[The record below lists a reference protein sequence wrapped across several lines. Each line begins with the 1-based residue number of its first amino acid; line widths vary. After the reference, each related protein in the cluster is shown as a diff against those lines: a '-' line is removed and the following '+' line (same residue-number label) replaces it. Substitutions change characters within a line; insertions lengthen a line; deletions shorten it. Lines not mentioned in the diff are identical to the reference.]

1 MFSALITPVIDM
13 HIKDMD
19 KSEQGIMGRMN
30 TLNKYLKAVDYELW
44 NKLDREAV
52 HPQFYTFR
60 WLALM
65 LSQEFGLYDTMRLW
79 DTLLSYDGQ
88 RRFRYLYCMCLGILK
103 LRKH

>member
-1 MFSALITPVIDM
+1 
-13 HIKDMD
+13 
-19 KSEQGIMGRMN
+19 MGRMN

-44 NKLDREAV
+44 EKLDSEAV

-79 DTLLSYDGQ
+79 DNLLSYDGQ
-88 RRFRYLYCMCLGILK
+88 RRFRYLYCLCLGILK
-103 LRKH
+103 LRKHEIMES